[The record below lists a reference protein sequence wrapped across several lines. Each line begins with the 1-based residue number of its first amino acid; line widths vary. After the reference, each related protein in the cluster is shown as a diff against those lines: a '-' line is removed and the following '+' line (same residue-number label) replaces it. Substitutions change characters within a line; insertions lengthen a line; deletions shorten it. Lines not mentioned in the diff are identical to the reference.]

1 MSSIKIDTV
10 RLVDLLDRLVP
21 TASKDTGDGATAGI
35 LLHTARGEYGDEPG
49 KTDLLVGTSTDR
61 LVIGH
66 DHTPCHGSLGRAT
79 LWGVNDVKTLLAAFK
94 PKAKDSKDDDPHM
107 VLVDLAG
114 EHIVVSEDPDLYD
127 DGLSVSF
134 QVQNLDDYPRGL
146 WTVLEVINPGPYE
159 MHDGRTIEASRRT
172 DMSPRR
178 IAPFNKVASKLGES
192 VQFYRTH
199 QHRHVLVQIG
209 DTYRGA
215 LVPSRYDDDLDDG
228 SGPAADVYE
237 PNLPPE
243 PKRQQQPMKVFTP
256 TPANGQEP
264 LPGLADLERDTK
276 LLAKV
281 AELVITTQC
290 AMPSVIARG
299 ARINTKR
306 ANDLLETLAH
316 YHVVGPPALGRPRAV
331 LVAEGGLEGVLAAIR
346 NAPMPEELEGGSD
359 EQDAEE
365 VDELDGDDE

>member
-1 MSSIKIDTV
+1 MSSIRIDTV
-10 RLVDLLDRLVP
+10 ELVALLERLVP

-35 LLHTARGEYGDEPG
+35 LMHTARGEYGDEPG

-66 DHTPCHGSLGRAT
+66 DHTPCHGTLTRAT
-79 LWGVNDVKTLLAAFK
+79 LWGIDDVKTLLAAFK
-94 PKAKDSKDDDPHM
+94 PKAKDSKEEDPHM

-134 QVQNLDDYPRGL
+134 QVKNLDDYPRGL
-146 WTVLEVINPGPYE
+146 WTVLEVINAGPYE
-159 MHDGRTIEASRRT
+159 MSDGRVIEPSRRT

-178 IAPFNKVASKLGES
+178 IAPFNKVASKLGTS

-209 DTYRGA
+209 ATYRGA
-215 LVPSRYDDDLDDG
+215 LIPTRYDDDLDDG
-228 SGPAADVYE
+228 SGPAAEVYE

-243 PKRQQQPMKVFTP
+243 PKRQQQPVKVFTP
-256 TPANGQEP
+256 TPADGQEP
-264 LPGLADLERDTK
+264 LPGLADLERDTR

-281 AELVITTQC
+281 AETVITTQF
-290 AMPSVIARG
+290 AGPGTIARVL
-299 ARINTKR
+299 RINTKR
-306 ANDLLETLAH
+306 ANELLDTLAH
-316 YHVVGPPALGRPRAV
+316 YHVVGPVALGRPRAV
-331 LVAEGGLEGVLAAIR
+331 LVGEDGLEGVLAAIR
-346 NAPMPEELEGGSD
+346 NAPMTEPPDGDSD
-359 EQDAEE
+359 EQDAVE
-365 VDELDGDDE
+365 DDDTEG